1 MFKTVQGKKIDDV
14 AQYIKDYLKNHTGQH
29 IDIIVGCDSQNYNR
43 YTSYAT
49 VIALYNEGHGGHII
63 FERDKTPRERVRAT
77 RLLNEV
83 SKSIE
88 TAEMLKLAGL
98 PKIKYIDID
107 INPSE
112 RFKSNEVYASAVGMV
127 RGMGYDCRCKTLG
140 AAVTYCAD
148 WIVRS

>member
-1 MFKTVQGKKIDDV
+1 MFRTVQGKNIDDV
-14 AQYIKDYLKNHTGQH
+14 VQYVKNYLSVHKNEH

-43 YTSYAT
+43 YTAYAT

-63 FERDKTPRERVRAT
+63 YQKEKTDRERVRAT

-83 SKSIE
+83 AKSIE

-98 PKIKYIDID
+98 PKVKYIDID
-107 INPSE
+107 INPCE
-112 RFKSNEVYASAVGMV
+112 KYKSNEVFSSAVGMV
-127 RGMGYDCRCKTLG
+127 KGMGYDCRCKTLG

-148 WIVRS
+148 WMVRN